1 MHLTTAIQLI
11 EKGINGTFPQQWM
24 DLGAGSGP
32 FTQALS
38 SLLPPGSNII
48 AVDIDLAPMTRI
60 KGIQPGVEIK
70 MTEADFE
77 QMEYE
82 ADSCNGILM
91 ANSFHFVAD
100 KLSLIYKFRK
110 ALAQDGRVVFV
121 EYDLDKANPWVPFP
135 VGFASLNAFL
145 QAAALPEAVKLREI
159 PSVYQRANI
168 YSALVHFRK
177 K

>member
-1 MHLTTAIQLI
+1 MHLTTAVQLI

-24 DLGAGSGP
+24 DLGAGTGL

-38 SLLPPGSNII
+38 SLLLPGSNII
-48 AVDIDLAPMTRI
+48 AVDRNLAPMTSI

-70 MTEADFE
+70 KTEADFE

-82 ADSCNGILM
+82 GGSCIGILM

-100 KLSLIYKFRK
+100 KLSLIYKLRK
-110 ALAQDGRVVFV
+110 ALAQDGRIVFV
-121 EYDLDKANPWVPFP
+121 EYDTDKANPWVPFP
-135 VGFASLNAFL
+135 VSFDSLNAFL
-145 QAAALPEAVKLREI
+145 LAAGLPEAVKLREI
-159 PSVYQRANI
+159 PSAYQRANI
-168 YSALVHFRK
+168 YSALVRFGK